1 MATNNKF
8 IHFKT
13 RAGFDAELERKGISN
28 PSAAE
33 GNDFY
38 YYTVFIK
45 DTKEIYTHGEFYN
58 ASNSITTEE
67 WNGIVDNIEALPFVK
82 YETQSLTEAQKAQ
95 ARKNIEACARR
106 PIIKTWPT
114 YFEPNIYYKLYIQ
127 DDNVNISLLQSSQ
140 EFLDEF
146 FIEISTGQSS
156 VSITWPNSIK
166 WADAPLNI
174 LDADCTYQISIID
187 NLATY
192 LKFS

>member
-1 MATNNKF
+1 MGKNNKF

-13 RAGFDAELERKGISN
+13 RAAFNTALNGID
-28 PSAAE
+28 PSVAE

-38 YYTVFIK
+38 YYTVFIRN
-45 DTKEIYTHGEFYN
+45 TKEIYTHGEFYN

-67 WNGIVDNIEALPFVK
+67 WDGIVDTIEALPFVK

-95 ARKNIEACARR
+95 ARKNIGACARR
-106 PIIKTWPT
+106 PIVTKWPSD
-114 YFEPNIYYKLYIQ
+114 FEPNIYYKLYTQEDKEIKF
-127 DDNVNISLLQSSQ
+127 LQPDP

-146 FIEISTGQSS
+146 FIEITTGQSS
-156 VSITWPNSIK
+156 VSITWHDSIK
-166 WADAPLNI
+166 WADTPLNT
-174 LDADCTYQISIID
+174 LDAGCTYQISIID

>member
-13 RAGFDAELERKGISN
+13 RAGFDAELTRKGISN

-67 WNGIVDNIEALPFVK
+67 WDGIVDNIEALPFVK

-95 ARKNIEACARR
+95 ARENIGACARR
-106 PIIKTWPT
+106 PIETEWPSD
-114 YFEPNIYYKLYIQ
+114 FEPNIYYKLRTQSNQGIR
-127 DDNVNISLLQSSQ
+127 LQEPSS

-146 FIEISTGQSS
+146 FIEITTGQSS
-156 VSITWPNSIK
+156 VSITWYDIIK

-174 LDADCTYQISIID
+174 LDANCTYQISIIG